1 MADSKARNDT
11 FRYTVFVLSA
21 VALVSG
27 LILNNGAILQGTS
40 PLPNGFSS
48 FSSPETNLVSLPPPA
63 VDLMDNLSQSTLPG
77 F

>member
-27 LILNNGAILQGTS
+27 LILNNGAILQGTT
-40 PLPNGFSS
+40 PPNYFPS
-48 FSSPETNLVSLPPPA
+48 FSSPETNLVSLPL
-63 VDLMDNLSQSTLPG
+63 DLMDNLSHSTLPG

>member
-40 PLPNGFSS
+40 PLPNCFSS
-48 FSSPETNLVSLPPPA
+48 FSSPETNLVSPPA
-63 VDLMDNLSQSTLPG
+63 LDLMDNLSQSTLPG

>member
-40 PLPNGFSS
+40 PQIVFLHFI
-48 FSSPETNLVSLPPPA
+48 T
-63 VDLMDNLSQSTLPG
+63 
-77 F
+77 

>member
-27 LILNNGAILQGTS
+27 LILNNGAILQ
-40 PLPNGFSS
+40 
-48 FSSPETNLVSLPPPA
+48 
-63 VDLMDNLSQSTLPG
+63 DLMDNLSHSTLPG